1 MKLDRY
7 LAPGDSL
14 SEILF
19 GLIMTLTFTLGAG
32 ILVREDPDAAREL
45 LVATVGCNVAW
56 GLIDAL
62 MYLAG
67 QRFERGRRARL
78 VDAIRAEASEE
89 KATRRVAGE
98 LDELLERVTE
108 ESDRASLYRKI
119 ARAVREG
126 EPPSTRLTREDVYG
140 AVASFF
146 LVFFSSIPAAL
157 PFVFFDEAW
166 TRPPVLERNPDWP
179 AVRGRLPLG
188 TAYQPSAPASGFHS
202 HGRRPGARADGDR
215 AGRLSE
221 FRTRIPW
228 RRRRSG
234 PPSDRD

>member
-1 MKLDRY
+1 LNLGGY

-32 ILVREDPDAAREL
+32 IMVREDPDAAREL
-45 LVATVGCNVAW
+45 LIATVGCNIAW
-56 GLIDAL
+56 GLIDGL

-78 VDAIRAEASEE
+78 ADAIRAETNEE
-89 KATRRVAGE
+89 RAVLRVAGE

-119 ARAVREG
+119 ARSVREG
-126 EPPSTRLTREDVYG
+126 GPTSTRFTRDDVYG
-140 AVASFF
+140 AVESFF
-146 LVFFSSIPAAL
+146 LVFVSSIPAAL

-166 TRPPVLERNPDWP
+166 TALRFSNAILIGLLFVVGYRWARHTNLPPLRVGFALMVGGLALVLL
-179 AVRGRLPLG
+179 AIALG
-188 TAYQPSAPASGFHS
+188 G
-202 HGRRPGARADGDR
+202 
-215 AGRLSE
+215 
-221 FRTRIPW
+221 
-228 RRRRSG
+228 
-234 PPSDRD
+234 